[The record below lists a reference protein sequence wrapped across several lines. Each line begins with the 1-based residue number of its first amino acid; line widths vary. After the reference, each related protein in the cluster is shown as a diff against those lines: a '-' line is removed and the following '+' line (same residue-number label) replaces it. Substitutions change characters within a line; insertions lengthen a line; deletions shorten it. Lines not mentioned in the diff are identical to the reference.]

1 MKTSS
6 AIKYSC
12 WWARCR
18 GSYSKAVAGLMVL
31 FCIMKETKSTET
43 IEMLF
48 AGLPPFHSAIRWKWF
63 LITSEQPLNRM
74 TDPKVNMALYS
85 PIAGSFSHSS
95 NVDIITSIFYR
106 CPKWY
111 AVLRPCVHECVS
123 ARVCVSACVHVCKV
137 EGSYYSREEKG
148 NGIFQSD
155 FI

>member
-12 WWARCR
+12 WWVRCR

-48 AGLPPFHSAIRWKWF
+48 AGLPPFYSAIRWKWF
-63 LITSEQPLNRM
+63 LITSEQLLNRM

-111 AVLRPCVHECVS
+111 AMLH
-123 ARVCVSACVHVCKV
+123 ARVCGHACTWVCVLKLKADTKAGTKS
-137 EGSYYSREEKG
+137 EMASLNLSQLKY
-148 NGIFQSD
+148 NC
-155 FI
+155 